1 MLFAVLVVRRTLSLV
16 PRSVALWE
24 HPAAVVAR
32 VNAAFAAF
40 GGASLL
46 AIAVTAPGDVSHLG
60 LVVAAQ
66 VCWLASA
73 AAEVLVVRRDRSHAV
88 DAAMLALSAA
98 LCIFTVWASGGPH
111 TPVGSMAQ
119 AYVVLVI
126 VAAASEL
133 TVGPMLAFA
142 VVCTL
147 SRLLPLAYGGLTAA
161 EALSSLLAGTL
172 IAAAAGVLVIAA
184 RVSVGRIAQTS
195 AALYARDAALREL
208 ATLVATDRPI
218 DEVMSFA
225 AGMITDVGVADCA
238 VVLAARS
245 GRAHAMACASVNGD
259 LHAGCDFAIAPGS
272 PVARVLSTGEMV
284 AFAPANSRMAML
296 GYETTSL
303 APILVHGRVW
313 GALTAS
319 LRPEREQPD
328 ELQFSLK
335 ACAELVGVAIGNAEH
350 SEILRQQ
357 ATTDALT
364 ELLNHRVLHDRIV
377 EEVAWARRHGRA
389 LSVAVLDIDH
399 FKQVNDTMGH
409 VHGDSLLRTV
419 AHVLRDMS
427 RTEDAIGRIG
437 GDEFAVLMP
446 ETDERDALRALER
459 VRRRIAADTGQTI
472 SVGVCGVEHAG
483 DVDGLLRRADCAL
496 YWSKANGRDL
506 GSVFEP
512 EVMEDPSADDRA
524 RALARS
530 QALAGLRALAAAID
544 AKDAST
550 QQHAERVAR
559 LSAQL
564 AERLGWSPER
574 VALVH
579 EAGLVH
585 DVGKIG
591 VPDAVLFK
599 PDRLGVDEFE
609 QIKAHAALGAQIVES
624 VLTLEQVSWVRSHH
638 ERPDGGGYPDG
649 LDAESLPDGA
659 AIITVADAFDAMTT
673 ARPYGEP
680 RTPAEALAECETLTG
695 RQFLAAPVSA
705 LASIVH
711 EQDDEPVGLSRP
723 APAGAPTA

>member
-1 MLFAVLVVRRTLSLV
+1 MRKPV
-16 PRSVALWE
+16 PLWE
-24 HPAAVVAR
+24 HPAAVVSR
-32 VNAAFAAF
+32 VNAALAAF
-40 GGASLL
+40 GGTSLL
-46 AIAVTAPGDVSHLG
+46 AIALATPNDTSHLG

-66 VCWLASA
+66 TCWLACA
-73 AAEVLVVRRDRSHAV
+73 VVELFAVSPRDRHPRV
-88 DAAMLALSAA
+88 DAAVLGLGAA
-98 LCIFTVWASGGPH
+98 LCVFAVWASGGPH

-119 AYVVLVI
+119 SYVVLAI

-133 TVGPMLAFA
+133 TIGPTIAFA

-147 SRLLPLAYGGLTAA
+147 SRLLPWAYGGLTGP
-161 EALSSLLAGTL
+161 EALSSLLAGML
-172 IAAAAGVLVIAA
+172 IAIAAVVLVMAA
-184 RVSVGRIAQTS
+184 RVSVGRIARTS
-195 AALYARDAALREL
+195 AFLYARDAALREL

-218 DEVMSFA
+218 EEVMAFA
-225 AGMITDVGVADCA
+225 TRTITEVGPTDCA

-245 GRAHAMACASVNGD
+245 GRAHAMACASVSDD
-259 LHAGCDFAIAPGS
+259 LHAGCDFPITPGS
-272 PVARVLSTGEMV
+272 SVARVLTTGEMI
-284 AFAPANSRMAML
+284 AFAPANTRMASL
-296 GYETTSL
+296 GYALTSL

-319 LRPEREQPD
+319 VRPERGRPD

-364 ELLNHRVLHDRIV
+364 EVLNHRVLHDRIV
-377 EEVAWARRHGRA
+377 EEMAWAHRHGRA
-389 LSVAVLDIDH
+389 LSLAVLDIDH
-399 FKQVNDTMGH
+399 FKAVNDTMGH
-409 VHGDSLLRTV
+409 VHGDTVLRAV
-419 AHVLRDMS
+419 AQVLRDMS

-446 ETDERDALRALER
+446 ETDEREALRALER
-459 VRRRIAADTGQTI
+459 VRRRVGDATGQTI
-472 SVGVCGVEHAG
+472 SVGVCGIEHAIE
-483 DVDGLLRRADCAL
+483 VDGLVRRADCAL
-496 YWSKANGRDL
+496 YWSKVSGRDL
-506 GSVFEP
+506 GSIFDP
-512 EVMEDPSADDRA
+512 DVMEDASADDRA

-564 AERLGWSPER
+564 AERLGWAPER

-599 PDRLGVDEFE
+599 PDRLGATEFE
-609 QIKAHAALGAQIVES
+609 QIKTHAALGAQIVES
-624 VLTLEQVSWVRSHH
+624 VLTLEQVAWVRSHH
-638 ERPDGGGYPDG
+638 ERPDGMGYPDG
-649 LDAESLPDGA
+649 LSAEGLPEGA

-680 RTPAEALAECETLTG
+680 RTPDEALAECESLID

-705 LASIVH
+705 LASLVR
-711 EQDDEPVGLSRP
+711 EQGEDGLGVSRR
-723 APAGAPTA
+723 APAAAPTA